1 MKKRAGLNVVNH
13 EGQTI
18 AQLYNTVIF
27 VQKRNGD
34 IVLNRGSWITK
45 HTKHCINDMLPPKYY
60 VYQKNFVWYVK
71 DRIND
76 TVQEFKNNMI
86 LKGV

>member
-1 MKKRAGLNVVNH
+1 MKKRAGLNVTTYR
-13 EGQTI
+13 GQTI

-60 VYQKNFVWYVK
+60 VYQKNFVWYVQ

>member
-1 MKKRAGLNVVNH
+1 MKKRAGLNVTTYR
-13 EGQTI
+13 GQTI
-18 AQLYNTVIF
+18 AQLYNTIIF

-34 IVLNRGSWITK
+34 IVLNRDDFRTP

-60 VYQKNFVWYVK
+60 VFQKNFVWYVK